1 MSDLLRYILESG
13 VCLAL
18 FYVIYWVLLKDE
30 TYFLLNRFYLVSAL
44 ALSFL
49 IPGFKITS
57 PLLNARAVS
66 SSASLRQVQA
76 VPIRSLGLGDI
87 LLVVYIAGVLVFLMR
102 FVVHL
107 IKLRSVVRRYGL
119 QVRGGI
125 KIVSIDREFAPFSF
139 LNVVFLNE
147 RDLNPDDLERI
158 LAHERVHIQQGHSL
172 DVLLME
178 LVIVLQWFNPFVWPY
193 KKSLQ
198 ETHEYL
204 ADNGVIAQGFSAVMY
219 KRLVFEQHVGAQ
231 LFEFANNFKQS
242 QIKRRLTMMSKIK
255 SRNAAK
261 LKLLFVLPLASL
273 LVLAFAEPKPA
284 GSLDHPMVPVL
295 QEKAGQGQEVQV
307 SKEKVAQAKDEYKK
321 LKEKE
326 MKLREKLEA
335 TEDVEA
341 KKELEH
347 SLQIVLLKQQELKG
361 FLAEAGT
368 PPNPGEV
375 DLKAEYKSLQKT
387 KQKIRDAL
395 AQTDDPEKKAG
406 LKKKLE
412 MVLAKQ
418 AEIKVVMVNVQI
430 QMAEGDHPANPTL
443 EELKK
448 EYLAL
453 DAKAKDIRAKLE
465 KTTDANEKAELED
478 LLKKI
483 SQKQEQIKA
492 QAQEMKAAQEAKK
505 K

>member
-1 MSDLLRYILESG
+1 MSDLLRYIVECG

-18 FYVIYWVLLKDE
+18 FYIIYWVLLKDE

-44 ALSFL
+44 ALSFV
-49 IPGFKITS
+49 IPGFNITS
-57 PLLNARAVS
+57 PFRTARAVS
-66 SSASLRQVQA
+66 GPVSLGQVQA
-76 VPIRSLGLGDI
+76 FPARSLGFGEV
-87 LLVVYIAGVLVFLMR
+87 LLIAYMAGVLVYLMR
-102 FVVHL
+102 FVFHL

-119 QVRGGI
+119 QVRRGI
-125 KIVSIDREFAPFSF
+125 KIVSVDREFAPFSF
-139 LNVVFLNE
+139 LNIVFLNE
-147 RDLNPDDLERI
+147 KDLNPDDVERI
-158 LAHERVHIQQGHSL
+158 LAHERVHIHQGHSL

-204 ADNGVIAQGFSAVMY
+204 ADHGVIAQGFSAVMY

-273 LVLAFAEPKPA
+273 LVLAFADPKPA
-284 GSLDHPMVPVL
+284 GTLDHPTVPVL
-295 QEKAGQGQEVQV
+295 QEKAGRGQEWQV
-307 SKEKVAQAKDEYKK
+307 SEEKVAQAKNEYKM
-321 LKEKE
+321 LKDKE

-335 TEDVEA
+335 TEDAEA
-341 KKELEH
+341 KKELEKN
-347 SLQIVLLKQQELKG
+347 LQFVLIKQKEIKS
-361 FLAEAGT
+361 FLAKAGT
-368 PPNPGEV
+368 PPNPGNA
-375 DLKAEYKSLQKT
+375 DLKAEYISLQKT
-387 KQKIRDAL
+387 EQKIRDAL
-395 AQTDDPEKKAG
+395 SQTEDAEKQAE

-418 AEIKVVMVNVQI
+418 ADVKTML
-430 QMAEGDHPANPTL
+430 AAGNPST
-443 EELKK
+443 EPTIERLKQ
-448 EYLAL
+448 EYIAL
-453 DAKAKDIRAKLE
+453 DAKAGDIRAKLE
-465 KTTDANEKAELED
+465 KTTDAKQKAELED
-478 LLKKI
+478 VLKKI
-483 SQKQEQIKA
+483 SQKQEQIKV

>member
-1 MSDLLRYILESG
+1 MSDLLRYIVECG

-18 FYVIYWVLLKDE
+18 FYIIYWVLLKDE

-44 ALSFL
+44 ALSFV
-49 IPGFKITS
+49 IPGFNITS
-57 PLLNARAVS
+57 PFRTAGAVS
-66 SSASLRQVQA
+66 GPVSLGQVQA
-76 VPIRSLGLGDI
+76 FPARSLGFGEV
-87 LLVVYIAGVLVFLMR
+87 LLIAYMAGVLVYLMR
-102 FVVHL
+102 FVFHL

-119 QVRGGI
+119 QVRRGI
-125 KIVSIDREFAPFSF
+125 KIVSVDREFAPFSF
-139 LNVVFLNE
+139 LNIVFLNE
-147 RDLNPDDLERI
+147 KDLNPDDVERI
-158 LAHERVHIQQGHSL
+158 LAHERVHIHQGHSL

-204 ADNGVIAQGFSAVMY
+204 ADHGVIAQGFSAVMY

-273 LVLAFAEPKPA
+273 LVLAFADPKPA
-284 GSLDHPMVPVL
+284 GTLDHPTVPVL
-295 QEKAGQGQEVQV
+295 QEKAGQGQEWQV
-307 SKEKVAQAKDEYKK
+307 SEEKVAQAKNEYKM
-321 LKEKE
+321 LKDKE

-335 TEDVEA
+335 TEDAEA
-341 KKELEH
+341 KKELEKN
-347 SLQIVLLKQQELKG
+347 LQFVLIKQKEIKS
-361 FLAEAGT
+361 FLAKAGT
-368 PPNPGEV
+368 PPNPGNA
-375 DLKAEYKSLQKT
+375 DLKAEYISLQKT
-387 KQKIRDAL
+387 EQKIRDAL
-395 AQTDDPEKKAG
+395 SQTEDAEKQAE

-418 AEIKVVMVNVQI
+418 ADVKTML
-430 QMAEGDHPANPTL
+430 AAGNPST
-443 EELKK
+443 EPTIERLKQ
-448 EYLAL
+448 EYIAL
-453 DAKAKDIRAKLE
+453 DAKAGDIRAKLK
-465 KTTDANEKAELED
+465 KTTDAKQKAELED
-478 LLKKI
+478 VLKKI
-483 SQKQEQIKA
+483 SQKQEQIKV

>member
-13 VCLAL
+13 VCLTL
-18 FYVIYWVLLKDE
+18 FYLIYWVLLKDE

-44 ALSFL
+44 AVSFI
-49 IPGFKITS
+49 IPGFNITS
-57 PLLNARAVS
+57 PFRTAPAF
-66 SSASLRQVQA
+66 SASVSQSQVQA
-76 VPIRSLGLGDI
+76 MATRTLGPADV
-87 LLVVYIAGVLVFLMR
+87 LLVVYLAGVLVYLMR
-102 FVVHL
+102 FILHL
-107 IKLRSVVRRYGL
+107 LKLRSVVRRYGL
-119 QVRGGI
+119 KMRRGI
-125 KIVSIDREFAPFSF
+125 KIVSVDREFAPFSF

-147 RDLNPDDLERI
+147 KDLNPDDLERI
-158 LAHERVHIQQGHSL
+158 LAHERVHIHQGHSL

-204 ADNGVIAQGFSAVMY
+204 ADHGVIAQGFSAVMY

-242 QIKRRLTMMSKIK
+242 QIKRRLNMMSKIK

-261 LKLLFVLPLASL
+261 LKMLFILPMASL

-284 GSLDHPMVPVL
+284 GTLDHAVAPIL

-307 SKEKVAQAKDEYKK
+307 SKEKVAQAKAEYKK
-321 LKEKE
+321 LKDKE

-335 TEDVEA
+335 TADAEA
-341 KKELEH
+341 RKELKKTLEV
-347 SLQIVLLKQQELKG
+347 VLVKQEELKG
-361 FLAEAGT
+361 FLAKAGMPT
-368 PPNPGEV
+368 NPGENGG
-375 DLKAEYKSLQKT
+375 DPEAEYRSLQKT
-387 KQKIRDAL
+387 EQKIRDVL
-395 AQTDDPEKKAG
+395 AQTEDPEKKAE
-406 LKKKLE
+406 LNKKLE

-418 AEIKVVMVNVQI
+418 AEIKAAV
-430 QMAEGDHPANPTL
+430 AAGNPSSESTL
-443 EELKK
+443 DKLKK
-448 EYLAL
+448 EYMAL
-453 DAKAKDIRAKLE
+453 DAKAEDVRAKLD
-465 KTTDANEKAELED
+465 KTTDANEKAKLED

-483 SQKQEQIKA
+483 GQKQEQIKA
-492 QAQEMKAAQEAKK
+492 KAQEMKAALEAKK